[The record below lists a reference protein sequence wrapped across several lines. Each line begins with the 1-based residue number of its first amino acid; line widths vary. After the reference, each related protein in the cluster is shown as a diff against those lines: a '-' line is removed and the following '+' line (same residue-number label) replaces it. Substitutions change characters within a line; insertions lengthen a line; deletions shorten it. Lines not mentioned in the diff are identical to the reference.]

1 MIYYSMQSENR
12 EFSTI
17 YFCSYDDVE
26 STVFEMFLVCIFFKT
41 VDVGLFVKI
50 RGFSSGAGSFVGYK
64 LIKQTLP
71 MFLIKH
77 LQIPK
82 RFLQCM
88 HGQRKMKKKKTR

>member
-1 MIYYSMQSENR
+1 
-12 EFSTI
+12 
-17 YFCSYDDVE
+17 
-26 STVFEMFLVCIFFKT
+26 MFLVCIFFKT

-88 HGQRKMKKKKTR
+88 HGQRKMKKKISINLVTLRFVLMVLGTSTDL